1 VARRRLTVKRIDPWS
16 VLKFGAVVNAAMLG
30 IGLLVVGVI
39 FYIVDRLGLID
50 QVCGIALDVGFTACG
65 LNVGNL
71 FRAIA
76 LLGLLGLVI
85 WTAVL
90 VFLSFLHNLIADLTG
105 GLSFSV
111 IDDSPTAQGRAA
123 PGAAATRATPT
134 AHATGDATVIRPGSH
149 TTGNPP
155 VPPLGREQPA
165 SGAERERGATAERK
179 TADQAAT
186 AREDDG
192 ELFGGR

>member
-105 GLSFSV
+105 GLTLSV
-111 IDDSPTAQGRAA
+111 IDDT
-123 PGAAATRATPT
+123 PGAAARGEVSRPMMTSTSTPLP
-134 AHATGDATVIRPGSH
+134 AQPHGKPANSAASATGRTRPAAGERPAD
-149 TTGNPP
+149 G
-155 VPPLGREQPA
+155 GARKQQPA
-165 SGAERERGATAERK
+165 STTRVEEPSGE
-179 TADQAAT
+179 
-186 AREDDG
+186 
-192 ELFGGR
+192 ELFGER